1 MKVLFAPIGML
12 AGLLAGFLAQKG
24 FDRIWSAFD
33 DQEAPEPEDRRVSY
47 PKLAAALAL
56 EGAIFRLVKGMV
68 DHGARTGFASLTGS
82 WPGEEGEEPA

>member
-24 FDRIWSAFD
+24 FERVWSAID

-47 PKLAAALAL
+47 SKLAAALVL
-56 EGAIFRLVKGMV
+56 EGAIFRLVKGRSST
-68 DHGARTGFASLTGS
+68 APAPAS
-82 WPGEEGEEPA
+82 PR